1 MADNGIKVVLVNTN
15 DIKPYHRN
23 ARKNDETVLKLCEI
37 IPKVGFN
44 VPVVIDKNNVIIKG
58 HSRWK
63 AAVRLG
69 MKQIP
74 CIISDND
81 DETNKLDRLADN
93 KIQEFSKWDDEILAT
108 ELMSVNLPDIELSD
122 FGFDDFMGEL
132 SAPDKMPAYTP
143 PYTPSGEAPQYTG
156 ADMGEHETPSYPQFT
171 PPAYTP
177 PTEEESKDFITEK
190 DIAKTVAKS
199 EAEYGSVTCPK
210 CGTVVMYKKK

>member
-1 MADNGIKVVLVNTN
+1 MAEMNIVLVNTN

-63 AAVRLG
+63 AAVKLG

-74 CIISDND
+74 CIISEND

-122 FGFDDFMGEL
+122 FGFDDFMDEIGTQS
-132 SAPDKMPAYTP
+132 SAFTP
-143 PYTPSGEAPQYTG
+143 SYTPSGEVPHYPE
-156 ADMGEHETPSYPQFT
+156 ADMGEHETPSYPQYT

-190 DIAKTVAKS
+190 DVAKTVAMNKS
-199 EAEYGSVTCPK
+199 EYGCVTCPK
-210 CGTVVMYKKK
+210 CGQVVMYKK

>member
-1 MADNGIKVVLVNTN
+1 MADNGIKVVLVNTS

-63 AAVRLG
+63 AAVKLG

-74 CIISDND
+74 CIISEND

-108 ELMSVNLPDIELSD
+108 ELMSVNIPDIELSD
-122 FGFDDFMGEL
+122 FGFDDFMAEIGSPEQT
-132 SAPDKMPAYTP
+132 PQYTP
-143 PYTPSGEAPQYTG
+143 YAAPSGEVPHYAG
-156 ADMGEHETPSYPQFT
+156 ADMGEHETPYYPKFT

-177 PTEEESKDFITEK
+177 PTGEESKDFITEK
-190 DIAKTVAKS
+190 DIAKTVATSKS
-199 EAEYGSVTCPK
+199 EYGCVTCPK
-210 CGTVVMYKKK
+210 CGTVVMYKK